1 MFGMIDR
8 WIGNIRISRKLLIAS
23 SVAIVLP
30 SLMAPVA
37 LRSLSEQSQLI
48 ERVTTVDAEKSAT
61 VAALVRAIPEASSFT
76 NRIIALASNSTDEQA
91 IKRLTAEMDKRFADA
106 TSLIGKLAASD
117 LADHE
122 RQVVTEIGKDL
133 KAYADSSRKV
143 AVMAPGDGATAYMIS
158 GNGEKFYADLS
169 AKLNDLLAIERAEAV
184 SAHESSMHDA
194 QTTRLAFIA
203 LALVAIIVAVFINV
217 MIARAIAGSIAR
229 LSASTIRLAEG
240 DASVTIDGADRKDE
254 IGAMAGA
261 LGTFKQ
267 NAIEK
272 ARIEEEQRARHAQA
286 AARQQSI
293 EAAIAAFEGQVGKA
307 LEALGAASGEMR
319 LTAETLSTTA
329 ETSNHQVKTVASAAE
344 EASSNVQTVAAASEE
359 LSTSISEIGQQVA
372 RAARITDRA
381 VDEARQTDST
391 VQGLSAAAQK
401 IGEVVKLINDI
412 ASQTN
417 LLALNATIEAARA
430 GEAGKGFAVVASEVK
445 SLATQT
451 AKATEDISTQIAAV
465 QSVTEDTVS
474 AIKRIGGTIG
484 EVSSVA
490 TSIASAVEQQ
500 GAATKEISR
509 NTQQAA
515 QGTRQVSSN
524 IVGVAEGATATGT
537 TAQAVKSAAESLSEQ
552 AERLR
557 GQVDNFL
564 AKIRAA

>member
-8 WIGNIRISRKLLIAS
+8 WIANIRISRKLLIAS
-23 SVAIVLP
+23 GVAIVLP
-30 SLMAPVA
+30 SLMAPLA
-37 LRSLSEQSQLI
+37 LRSLSAQSQLI
-48 ERVTTVDAEKSAT
+48 ERVTTVGAEKSAT
-61 VAALVRAIPEASSFT
+61 VAALVRAIPEASSLT
-76 NRIIALASNSTDEQA
+76 NRIIALASNSNDAQA
-91 IKRLTAEMDKRFADA
+91 IKQLTAEMEKRFADA
-106 TSLIGKLAASD
+106 TALIAKLAASELTD
-117 LADHE
+117 NE
-122 RQVVTEIGKDL
+122 KQVVTDLGKAL
-133 KAYADSSRKV
+133 KAYADSSRQV

-158 GNGEKFYADLS
+158 ANGEKFYAEILT
-169 AKLNDLLAIERAEAV
+169 KLNDLLAIEHAQAV
-184 SAHESSMHDA
+184 TAHESSMHDA

-203 LALVAIIVAVFINV
+203 LGLAAVVIAGLINM

-229 LSASTIRLAEG
+229 LTASTIRLAEG
-240 DASVTIDGADRKDE
+240 DVSVTVEGADRKDE

-272 ARIEEEQRARHAQA
+272 ARIEEEQRGRHAQA

-293 EAAIAAFEGQVGKA
+293 ETSIAGFEGQVRKA
-307 LEALGAASGEMR
+307 LEALGAASAEMR
-319 LTAETLSTTA
+319 QTAEKLSTTA
-329 ETSNHQVKTVASAAE
+329 ETSNHQVKTVVSAAE

-359 LSTSISEIGQQVA
+359 LTASINEISQQVA
-372 RAARITDRA
+372 RAATITDRA
-381 VDEARQTDST
+381 VDEARQTDTT

-451 AKATEDISTQIAAV
+451 AKATEDISQQIAAV
-465 QSVTEDTVS
+465 QSVTEDTVG

-490 TSIASAVEQQ
+490 TSIASAVEEQ
-500 GAATKEISR
+500 GAATQEISR

-515 QGTRQVSSN
+515 QGTREVSAN
-524 IVGVAEGATATGT
+524 IIGVADGATATGA
-537 TAQAVKSAAESLSEQ
+537 TAQAVKSAAASLSEQ

-557 GQVDNFL
+557 GQVDDFL